1 MGTSDKKK
9 EGLYKTYHKN
19 GQLESEGN
27 YVDGRMDGLWK
38 FYHENGQLKLE
49 GNFNDGEL
57 K

>member
-1 MGTSDKKK
+1 MLKFDKK
-9 EGLYKTYHKN
+9 EGFFKNYHEN
-19 GQLESEGN
+19 GQLKEEGN
-27 YVDGRMDGLWK
+27 FINGKKDGLWK